1 MGAEQASN
9 QHIKGYPEWLEATYA
24 DPHGKLMAKRARE
37 LQKEF
42 EKCLDDAFMA
52 SYREHL
58 AKIQAKTGNSAGV
71 ED

>member
-24 DPHGKLMAKRARE
+24 DPHGKLMADRYRK
-37 LQKEF
+37 LQVEF
-42 EKCLDDAFMA
+42 EDDLM
-52 SYREHL
+52 RRIL
-58 AKIQAKTGNSAGV
+58 GIQNKTGNSAGV